1 MKYFQYT
8 LLLII
13 ALSTVA
19 SISILM
25 NYALRQQYK
34 PIVQSELSL
43 LKKKVFSY
51 MSSVDTRNAEIL
63 DVSDDLCVSF
73 SYNDFSELG
82 KGSYRFGRVVLGE
95 GSRRGEAGDEIWSY
109 NKKPDLFSSVEFTA
123 TVNKNTGHCSAYV
136 RSVPMT
142 P

>member
-1 MKYFQYT
+1 VKYRHV

-13 ALSTVA
+13 TLSTFA
-19 SISILM
+19 ALGM
-25 NYALRQQYK
+25 FAQNALRQEYK
-34 PIVQSELSL
+34 PIKQDERSL
-43 LKKKVFSY
+43 LKKSIFAY
-51 MSSVDTRNAEIL
+51 MSMVNTRNAEIL

-109 NKKPDLFSSVEFTA
+109 NKRPDLFSSVEFTA